1 MVAGLGL
8 QGFAHKKGDAT
19 NNFQDREPGVV
30 TSMISNLKWESLEQR
45 CAKARTVLM
54 YKIIH
59 NLVEIRCCQFI
70 WIPVLIAPYSVF
82 SNVNS
87 LSNKTVTMF
96 HNLFCTISTK
106 LCMILYIRTVL
117 AFAHFCSRDSH
128 FKLEIIDVTTKL
140 WNIVTVLFESEFT
153 LENTE

>member
-1 MVAGLGL
+1 MGKL
-8 QGFAHKKGDAT
+8 
-19 NNFQDREPGVV
+19 
-30 TSMISNLKWESLEQR
+30 SSS
-45 CAKARTVLM
+45 CVLCTQ
-54 YKIIH
+54 
-59 NLVEIRCCQFI
+59 CCQFI

-117 AFAHFCSRDSH
+117 AFAHLCSRDSH
-128 FKLEIIDVTTKL
+128 FKLEIIDVTTPGSRSWKL
-140 WNIVTVLFESEFT
+140 LVANSAAPRCTESSYKLKNSFYVDLLWKNENLAQGVTLDIMKVLHTQFYILVCFQ
-153 LENTE
+153 N